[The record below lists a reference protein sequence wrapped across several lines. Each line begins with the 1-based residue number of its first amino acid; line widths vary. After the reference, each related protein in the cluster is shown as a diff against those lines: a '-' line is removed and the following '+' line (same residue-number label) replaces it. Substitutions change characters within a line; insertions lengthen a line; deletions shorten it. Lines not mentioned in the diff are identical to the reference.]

1 MTSTM
6 ERLTVWMARCLR
18 DGDVAVVGVGT
29 PVALAAVLLARV
41 THAPRLRIM
50 MPGALDPVHARVDK
64 YLGNPAAAVA
74 GAAARLSRLDILDA
88 IAAGEVTVQF
98 VRPAQVDAQLR
109 LNTELLA
116 TPSGPLHLVGPVAL
130 PDVVERV
137 GRVIAYLPTHD
148 TTTLVTSVD
157 AVTAPRGRTGRTVSS
172 VVTPLAQLSLASG
185 RAVVTAR
192 AADTSMA
199 EIRARTGFP
208 LDVGERPVLAEPA
221 AEELAALRTAVDPLR
236 LVGLE
241 DPRCRDDAR
250 RTLAELWSSADT
262 RHRPLEA
269 AP

>member
-1 MTSTM
+1 
-6 ERLTVWMARCLR
+6 
-18 DGDVAVVGVGT
+18 
-29 PVALAAVLLARV
+29 
-41 THAPRLRIM
+41 
-50 MPGALDPVHARVDK
+50 
-64 YLGNPAAAVA
+64 
-74 GAAARLSRLDILDA
+74 
-88 IAAGEVTVQF
+88 
-98 VRPAQVDAQLR
+98 
-109 LNTELLA
+109 
-116 TPSGPLHLVGPVAL
+116 
-130 PDVVERV
+130 
-137 GRVIAYLPTHD
+137 
-148 TTTLVTSVD
+148 
-157 AVTAPRGRTGRTVSS
+157 

>member
-18 DGDVAVVGVGT
+18 DSDVAVVGVGT
-29 PVALAAVLLARV
+29 PVALAAVLLARA

-50 MPGALDPVHARVDK
+50 MPGALDPVHARVDT
-64 YLGNPAAAVA
+64 YLGDPAKAVA

-109 LNTELLA
+109 LNTELLT

-137 GRVIAYLPTHD
+137 GRVIAYLPVHD
-148 TTTLVTSVD
+148 TTTLVASVD

-192 AADTSMA
+192 AADTSMD
-199 EIRARTGFP
+199 EIRARTGFA
-208 LDVGERPVLAEPA
+208 LDVGERPVLAEPT
-221 AEELAALRTAVDPLR
+221 AEELAALRTAVDPLH
-236 LVGLE
+236 LLGLE
-241 DPRCRDDAR
+241 DPNGRDDAR

-262 RHRPLEA
+262 RHRSLEA